1 MNLANKDEQRI
12 LGYDL
17 DGKPQSFCWSAFWQV
32 LICASSERR
41 RNEILQKLL
50 KYDNYADYETITIEQ
65 KSREADAI
73 LVNLVDDLH
82 ERYTI
87 VSKALE
93 TKAIGGYP
101 CFYESHLARNG
112 KGHVLLIIKE
122 PTKWQPNFYQDN
134 EEVLQEVL
142 RLCGRVGVR
151 VIITDEYENV
161 LPSIRVFISTNVA
174 RLGSGV

>member
-17 DGKPQSFCWSAFWQV
+17 DGRPQLFCWPAFWQV
-32 LICASSERR
+32 LICANSEHK
-41 RNEILQKLL
+41 RNEILRKLST
-50 KYDNYADYETITIEQ
+50 YDNYADYETITIEQ

-87 VSKALE
+87 VSKALG
-93 TKAIGGYP
+93 TKAISGYP
-101 CFYESHLARNG
+101 CFYEPYLARDG

-151 VIITDEYENV
+151 VIIMDEYENV
-161 LPSIRVFISTNVA
+161 PPSIRVFISTNIA
-174 RLGSGV
+174 RLGLGV

>member
-1 MNLANKDEQRI
+1 MKPANKDEQKV

-17 DGKPQSFCWSAFWQV
+17 DGKPQPFCWSAFWQV
-32 LICASSERR
+32 LICANSEYK
-41 RNEILQKLL
+41 RNELLQNLL
-50 KYDNYADYETITIEQ
+50 KYDNYADYEAIAIEP
-65 KSREADAI
+65 KPREANTVLA
-73 LVNLVDDLH
+73 NLVDDLH
-82 ERYTI
+82 ERYVI

-101 CFYESHLARNG
+101 CFYESHLARND

-161 LPSIRVFISTNVA
+161 PPNIRIFMSASIAKLRFEE
-174 RLGSGV
+174 